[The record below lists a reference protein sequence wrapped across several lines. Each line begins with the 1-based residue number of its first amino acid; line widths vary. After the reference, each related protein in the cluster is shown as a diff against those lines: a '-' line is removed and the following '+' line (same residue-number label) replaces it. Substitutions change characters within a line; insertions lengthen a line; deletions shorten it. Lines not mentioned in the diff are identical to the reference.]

1 MNLQLLIQLFL
12 SLSFFLLIP
21 GLPLAVS
28 IGQRLSR
35 PHLSLA
41 LAPFLSISANFVLLY
56 TLNFIGIRLSFS
68 FYALLLGVGSLVVL
82 VRNSQE
88 VLLAFKANL
97 LPIAALI
104 PSVAICLY
112 LWATSF
118 SEYNFVAANQDAFN
132 HNFWIARIAQVHS
145 VMASDSF
152 VGSPLQDLGTGTGF
166 YPLSWHSAVA
176 VAHSVVAVPIPV
188 LSLATTIILWAVA
201 LPLGLTALA
210 TEIAPRMKFLGL
222 VAGVLVQLFPM
233 VPGVPMSWGS
243 MTSTI
248 GISFL
253 PIGFLLVIIAYE
265 RRDVFASLLAMFAFV
280 SLIFIHTPAAATLG
294 VLTVSAF
301 PAYWRQFNTRL
312 LVKFALAAMA
322 SMIPILIL
330 FRSYIFDDSDEIKVL
345 WGAAF
350 PFWDSGIGLF
360 ITSSV
365 NVPNSSLILSLL
377 FLFGIGFV
385 AYTRIT
391 PALLLGLFGIF
402 AIYLISGAPSGFLN
416 ELRIF
421 TTPWYASYERT
432 AWVAVPFIALIA
444 AFPIAA
450 LFQSSVES
458 SRIQKTLSVTVALL
472 LLAGVLRQQVD
483 ATTTQLTKGPLLS
496 EVIGRKDRPLLQ
508 RLKETLKDDEIVYSF
523 ANDGSTY
530 AFMYEGILVTAG
542 KTYNRDGEN
551 SVLLEALNNNI
562 RSICESPK
570 AQEAIESEKIAA
582 FIFGGRLLG
591 WGPPGWQKKDIEAL
605 GGLRLVDSGQYLYVA
620 VPDLSNCVNAVEAD
634 PGL

>member
-1 MNLQLLIQLFL
+1 LSIQLLF
-12 SLSFFLLIP
+12 SLAFFLLIP
-21 GLPLAVS
+21 GLPMAVF

-35 PHLSLA
+35 PHLCLA

-56 TLNFIGIRLSFS
+56 SLNFIGIRPSFS
-68 FYALLLGVGSLVVL
+68 FYALVLGVGSLVVL

-88 VLLAFKANL
+88 VLLALKANL
-97 LPIAALI
+97 FPMAAVLPAA
-104 PSVAICLY
+104 AISFY

-118 SEYNFVAANQDAFN
+118 SEYNFVAANQDSFN
-132 HNFWIARIAQVHS
+132 HNLWIARIAQVHS

-152 VGSPLQDLGTGTGF
+152 VGSPLQGLGTGTGF
-166 YPLSWHSAVA
+166 YPFSWHSAVA
-176 VAHSVVAVPIPV
+176 VAHSVGAVPIPI

-201 LPLGLTALA
+201 LPLGLAALA

-222 VAGVLVQLFPM
+222 VAGVLVQLFPL

-253 PIGFLLVIIAYE
+253 PIGFLLVMIAFE

-301 PAYWRQFNTRL
+301 PAYLRRFNTRL
-312 LVKFALAAMA
+312 LVKFALAALA

-330 FRSYIFDDSDEIKVL
+330 FRSYIFDDRDDIKML
-345 WGAAF
+345 WGAVF
-350 PFWDSGIGLF
+350 PFWDSAIGAF
-360 ITSSV
+360 VTSSV
-365 NVPNSSLILSLL
+365 NVPNAPVILSLL
-377 FLFGIGFV
+377 FFLGIGFV
-385 AYTRIT
+385 AYLRIT
-391 PALLLGLFGIF
+391 PALLLGTFGIF
-402 AIYLISGAPSGFLN
+402 VIYLISGAPSGVLN
-416 ELRIF
+416 DLRII

-444 AFPIAA
+444 AFPICA
-450 LFQSSVES
+450 LFES
-458 SRIQKTLSVTVALL
+458 TSKTDRLQKTVGIAVALL
-472 LLAGVLRQQVD
+472 LVAGVVRQQVD
-483 ATTTQLTKGPLLS
+483 ATTTQLSKGPLLS
-496 EVIGRKDRPLLQ
+496 EVIGKRDRPLLQ
-508 RLKETLKDDEIVYSF
+508 RLKSTLKDDEIVYSF

-562 RSICESPK
+562 GSICESSQ
-570 AQEAIESEKIAA
+570 AQEAIKSEKIAA

-620 VPDLSNCVNAVEAD
+620 VPDLSNCVNVAEPD